1 MGKLSQIPETHFC
14 IKKSPLNREMVEP
27 KLSIVYEDFQAFSI
41 CIFITKPIFQWLIE
55 LRRFKGNPF
64 GQITFITIVYRW
76 LQNGYVRM
84 SQLIW

>member
-1 MGKLSQIPETHFC
+1 
-14 IKKSPLNREMVEP
+14 MVEP
-27 KLSIVYEDFQAFSI
+27 KLPIIYEDFQAFSI

-55 LRRFKGNPF
+55 LRKFKGNPF

-76 LQNGYVRM
+76 LQNGYARM